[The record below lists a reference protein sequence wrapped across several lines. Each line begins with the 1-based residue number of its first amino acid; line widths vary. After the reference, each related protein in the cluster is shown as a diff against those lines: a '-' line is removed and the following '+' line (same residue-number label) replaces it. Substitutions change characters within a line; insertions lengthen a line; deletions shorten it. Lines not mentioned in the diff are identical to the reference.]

1 MTTVHRVD
9 SALPDALA
17 HAWDRV
23 VADVAD
29 RQPVPGP
36 AVLLGT
42 AVAALVLV
50 LWRPAWRRARHVV
63 TIAHEG
69 GHAVVAMLCGRRLS
83 GVRLHSDSSGLTV
96 SRGRPRGPGTVATFA
111 AGYPAPT
118 VIGLVAA
125 VFLARGYA
133 LAALW
138 AAVLLLALLLVQIR
152 NFFGLYVVLLA
163 AAVVV
168 AVSWWAP
175 PEAKVALA
183 HLGTWF
189 LLVGAPRAVVE
200 LQQVRRRGRGHE
212 SDADQL
218 ARLTR
223 IPGGLWVVLF
233 ATLTGGGA
241 VVGALLLVARAGGL
255 PF

>member
-1 MTTVHRVD
+1 MD
-9 SALPDALA
+9 PALPDALA

-29 RQPVPGP
+29 RQPAPSA
-36 AVLLGT
+36 AVLVGT

-69 GHAVVAMLCGRRLS
+69 GHAVTAVLCGRRLS
-83 GVRLHSDSSGLTV
+83 GVRLHSDTSGLTV
-96 SRGRPRGPGTVATFA
+96 SRGRPRGPGMVTTFA

-125 VFLARGYA
+125 VLLSRGYA

-138 AAVLLLALLLVQIR
+138 AAVLLLALLLLQIR

-168 AVSWWAP
+168 AVSWWAAP
-175 PEAKVALA
+175 DAKVALA
-183 HLGTWF
+183 HVGTWF
-189 LLVGAPRAVVE
+189 LLFGAPRAVAE
-200 LQQVRRRGRGHE
+200 LQSLRRRGRGQE

-223 IPGGLWVVLF
+223 IPGGVWVALF
-233 ATLTGGGA
+233 AATTVGGA
-241 VVGALLLVARAGGL
+241 VLGVVLLAARAGAT
-255 PF
+255 PP

>member
-1 MTTVHRVD
+1 MHPVD
-9 SALPDALA
+9 QALPDGLA
-17 HAWDRV
+17 HAWDRIV
-23 VADVAD
+23 TDIVARSPA
-29 RQPVPGP
+29 PG
-36 AVLLGT
+36 ASVLVGT
-42 AVAALVLV
+42 AVAALLLV
-50 LWRPAWRRARHVV
+50 LWRPAWRRGRHVV

-69 GHAVVAMLCGRRLS
+69 GHGVVAVLCGRRLS
-83 GVRLHSDSSGLTV
+83 GIRLHSDTSGLTV
-96 SRGRPRGPGTVATFA
+96 SRGRPRGPGMIATFA

-118 VIGLVAA
+118 VVGLVAA
-125 VFLARGYA
+125 GLLSRGYA

-168 AVSWWAP
+168 AVSWWATA
-175 PEAKVALA
+175 EVKVALA

-189 LLVGAPRAVVE
+189 LLFGAPRAVLE
-200 LQQVRRRGRGHE
+200 LQSLRRRGQGYE

-223 IPGGLWVVLF
+223 IPGGLWVALF
-233 ATLTGGGA
+233 LALTGGGA
-241 VVGALLLVARAGGL
+241 VLGVVLLLARAGL
-255 PF
+255 TSA